1 MKKIHYLFLLSLMFF
16 PVACSDVQPSVT
28 DQATPLPV
36 PTTLETAVPPTVV
49 ATGTSNPLLGIPG
62 STLDKL
68 RNSDYQLGLLDQV
81 RFVRLKDG
89 RYQEGGPGTADY
101 ISVFL
106 TDSIAWGDL
115 NGDGVNETAAV
126 LAENYGGSGT
136 FVFLAVYQS
145 QGQEFNFMTSIFLD
159 DRPLVNAISV
169 EDGEIFVDAIIH
181 DANDAMCC
189 PTLATKR
196 HYFWNGSNLILSDY
210 STVTPT
216 GQPRTITLEA
226 PVDGA
231 EVSGIIR
238 LKGNVTVA
246 PFENNLIYRIY
257 DLGGVELSVGPV
269 TVDAP
274 GLGAPGTFEKAID
287 LGNILKDTSIRIAVQ
302 DVNAEDGSLFAMD
315 SIVLQV
321 R

>member
-1 MKKIHYLFLLSLMFF
+1 MKKLRCLFLLSLLLF
-16 PVACSDVQPSVT
+16 PVACSGAQPSVA

-36 PTTLETAVPPTVV
+36 PTTTETAVPPTVI
-49 ATGTSNPLLGIPG
+49 ATETSNPLLEIPG

-68 RNSDYQLGLLDQV
+68 RNSDYQLGRLDQV

-89 RYQEGGPGTADY
+89 RYQEGAPGSADY

-106 TDSIAWGDL
+106 TDFIAWGDL
-115 NGDGVNETAAV
+115 NGDGVNETAAI

-136 FVFLAVYQS
+136 FVFLAVYQN
-145 QGQEFNFMTSIFLD
+145 QGQELNFRTSIFLD
-159 DRPLVNAISV
+159 DRPMIDAISV
-169 EDGEIFVDAIIH
+169 ENGEIFVDASIH

-189 PTLATKR
+189 PTQSTKR
-196 HYFWNGSNLILSDY
+196 HYSWNGNNLILSDY
-210 STVTPT
+210 STITPT
-216 GQPRTITLEA
+216 GQPRVITIEA
-226 PVDGA
+226 PVNGA

-238 LKGNVTVA
+238 LKGNVSIA

-257 DLGGVELSVGPV
+257 DLGGVELSVGPIP
-269 TVDAP
+269 VDAP
-274 GLGAPGTFEKAID
+274 GLGAPGTFEKAIG
-287 LGNILKDTSIRIAVQ
+287 LGNILKNTSIRIAVQ
-302 DVNAEDGSLFAMD
+302 DINVEDGSLFAMD